1 MKRQVLILII
11 IFALFSPGFGQKRSL
26 QIGGKLVN
34 EIENGGHYSPGIGV
48 QTIFKF
54 TKHSGIESGLLYNVN
69 PKFYMISQGLM
80 NYSTR
85 RYDEKVIYLPLL
97 YRFESRLVNFTAGFA
112 LEYFLNMK
120 QTEKILPPG
129 YTSEFFTRLEVI
141 STISLSKSWNLGKS
155 WIIEP
160 ELRTS
165 APIPQGGVGT
175 GVNISL
181 RKRIR

>member
-1 MKRQVLILII
+1 MKKQVLILTI
-11 IFALFSPGFGQKRSL
+11 IFALSNSSFGQKRSL

-48 QTIFKF
+48 QTIYKL

-69 PKFYMISQGLM
+69 PKFYMINQGFM
-80 NYSTR
+80 NYSSR
-85 RYDEKVIYLPLL
+85 RYDEKVLYLPLL
-97 YRFESRLVNFTAGFA
+97 YRFESGLVNFTAGFA

-120 QTEKILPPG
+120 KTKKILPPG
-129 YTSEFFTRLEVI
+129 YTSEFFTRLEAI

-165 APIPQGGVGT
+165 APVPEGGVGT

>member
-1 MKRQVLILII
+1 
-11 IFALFSPGFGQKRSL
+11 
-26 QIGGKLVN
+26 
-34 EIENGGHYSPGIGV
+34 
-48 QTIFKF
+48 
-54 TKHSGIESGLLYNVN
+54 
-69 PKFYMISQGLM
+69 MISQGLL
-80 NYSTR
+80 NYTTR

-97 YRFESRLVNFTAGFA
+97 YRFESGLVNFTAGFA

-120 QTEKILPPG
+120 KTEKILPPG

-160 ELRTS
+160 ELRAS
-165 APIPQGGVGT
+165 APIPEGGVGT